1 MRQEVGAEPVLFASV
16 LHGDAAQAELRVRL
30 LRVVLFILA
39 LHILGVVVVG
49 RDGRELESLPE
60 RAQDDDAPVLK
71 LLAARPALP
80 SAVAAAA
87 MPAQAVTRRAL
98 ARKVLPR
105 PKPAPLPALPPE
117 IRESPPPSEDIP
129 QVDDAPLSYGDPAEA
144 EGGAVATGV
153 ALDSMEG
160 AVVGGG
166 EGGVLGGVLPGG
178 VPGPPPLT
186 PEERE
191 ERMER
196 YMKALI
202 RERFERVRYP
212 HLASAAGIQGEV
224 LMRVS
229 ISAQGQLLKLEL
241 LGRCPHPVLCDS
253 AQETV
258 RNAEPFPPPPP
269 ELGSPCLLELPF
281 RYRIR

>member
-1 MRQEVGAEPVLFASV
+1 MRQEAGAEPVLFASV
-16 LHGDAAQAELRVRL
+16 LNARASQAELRVRL
-30 LRVVLFILA
+30 LRVVPLILA
-39 LHILGVVVVG
+39 LHLLVVLVVG
-49 RDGRELESLPE
+49 PYQREMEGFPV

-71 LLAARPALP
+71 LLAARPAHP

-87 MPAQAVTRRAL
+87 MPAQAATRRVH
-98 ARKVLPR
+98 ARKLLPR

-117 IRESPPPSEDIP
+117 PQESPPSSEYIP
-129 QVDDAPLSYGDPAEA
+129 QVDDAPLSPGGASEA
-144 EGGAVATGV
+144 EGGAVATGIAV
-153 ALDSMEG
+153 DSVEG

-166 EGGVLGGVLPGG
+166 EGGVLGGALSSG

-191 ERMER
+191 EWVER
-196 YMKALI
+196 YMKKLI
-202 RERFERVRYP
+202 RDRFERVRYP

-229 ISAQGQLLKLEL
+229 ISSQGRLLKLEL